1 MANIFT
7 DNTITLTKGTTT
19 EITLITS
26 PSTPV
31 LLPLR
36 ATSTVLTVSLSV
48 RLPVPENLYTTEIL
62 MQ

>member
-1 MANIFT
+1 MADIFT
-7 DNTITLTKGTTT
+7 DNITLTKGTTT